1 MTKLILLSSLLC
13 TNDETTHMLA
23 WSWLCPAWMLSLRII
38 FIRLSVFVVKRL
50 HLSVVHLHTN
60 QPLVLASGSVHPETR
75 MSLSTHLYRGDTTY
89 TVRLLG
95 WNLLAA
101 VTSVSRAR

>member
-1 MTKLILLSSLLC
+1 
-13 TNDETTHMLA
+13 MLA
-23 WSWLCPAWMLSLRII
+23 WSLLCPAWMLSLRII

-60 QPLVLASGSVHPETR
+60 QPLMLASGVVNPETR
-75 MSLSTHLYRGDTTY
+75 MSLSRHIYRGDTTY

-95 WNLLAA
+95 LNLLAA
-101 VTSVSRAR
+101 VTSVYRAR

>member
-1 MTKLILLSSLLC
+1 MTKLKMLSSLLC
-13 TNDETTHMLA
+13 TNDKTTHMLT
-23 WSWLCPAWMLSLRII
+23 WSLLCPAWMLSLRII

-60 QPLVLASGSVHPETR
+60 QPLVLASGVVNPETR
-75 MSLSTHLYRGDTTY
+75 MSLPRHLYRGDTTY

-95 WNLLAA
+95 WNLLAMI
-101 VTSVSRAR
+101 TSASRAR